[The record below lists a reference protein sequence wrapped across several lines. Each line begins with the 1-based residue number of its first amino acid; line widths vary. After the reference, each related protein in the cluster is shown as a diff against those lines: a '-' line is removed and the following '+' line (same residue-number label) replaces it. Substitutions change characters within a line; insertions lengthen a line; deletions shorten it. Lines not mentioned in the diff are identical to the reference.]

1 MKASIVEI
9 SDARNLLM
17 AENIIA
23 KFASRQCNK
32 GVVVVGADHVAMKGT
47 LEWHYGISCT
57 YTPLQDRL
65 SEKGLPSERVDWLLG
80 QRKR

>member
-1 MKASIVEI
+1 MV
-9 SDARNLLM
+9 DA
-17 AENIIA
+17 
-23 KFASRQCNK
+23 
-32 GVVVVGADHVAMKGT
+32 DDVAMKGT
-47 LEWHYGISCT
+47 LEWHYGIELDT

>member
-23 KFASRQCNK
+23 KFGLASATRKSWWSMQT
-32 GVVVVGADHVAMKGT
+32 M
-47 LEWHYGISCT
+47 
-57 YTPLQDRL
+57 
-65 SEKGLPSERVDWLLG
+65 LP
-80 QRKR
+80 